1 MRTQEDHRTNEE
13 IIYTKIQERF
23 HHSPMAYIKFVL
35 LRIQRGEQRRYEP
48 ANFIVVIASNIQIN
62 RL

>member
-1 MRTQEDHRTNEE
+1 
-13 IIYTKIQERF
+13 
-23 HHSPMAYIKFVL
+23 MAYIKFVL
-35 LRIQRGEQRRYEP
+35 LDIQRGEQRQYEP